1 MIIALPLLYYNM
13 IWYMY
18 IDNHNSYI
26 FIYNWNC
33 SISICMMMM
42 IRTGHWALRLHS
54 CYCYSSIYNIYR
66 LL

>member
-1 MIIALPLLYYNM
+1 
-13 IWYMY
+13 MY